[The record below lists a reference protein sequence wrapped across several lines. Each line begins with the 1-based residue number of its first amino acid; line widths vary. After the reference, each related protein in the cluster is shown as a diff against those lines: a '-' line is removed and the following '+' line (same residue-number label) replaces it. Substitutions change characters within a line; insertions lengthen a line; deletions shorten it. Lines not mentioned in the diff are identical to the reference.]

1 MIANTGGG
9 RSGIDVPSILASIH
23 VFDPEAPCD
32 DTSFQPCSEKALAN
46 HKIVTDSFREIF
58 PMNKDVPAHKA
69 VAVGRYPED
78 EYMGGNPWYLS
89 NFAAAEQIYDA
100 LAQWKRQGKIVIT
113 EVSYPFWQ
121 VHNSTAQL
129 GTFESWTQDFKN
141 MIEMIGSY
149 AENFMEVAR
158 KFTPSDGSLTEQFDK
173 NNGKPQSAR
182 DLTWSY
188 AAFISAYN
196 ARKGALP
203 ASWAAGQVSCSSSWG
218 VVVVLFKSP
227 AANTCQSLV
236 QGDSAE
242 RVRSYFSQRCLQ
254 SAAQDGLASE

>member
-1 MIANTGGG
+1 MEGNGFAASIGEKCPNCESQAPQVLCFLQSYWNGKYMIANTGGG

-129 GTFESWTQDFKN
+129 GTFESYTQDFKN

-203 ASWAAGQVSCSSSWG
+203 ASWAAGQVSCSSS
-218 VVVVLFKSP
+218 
-227 AANTCQSLV
+227 
-236 QGDSAE
+236 
-242 RVRSYFSQRCLQ
+242 
-254 SAAQDGLASE
+254 